1 MNIRTHAAVK
11 KKKVKVFFIAALVVK
26 EGERERKL
34 NRKILWSLD
43 VVKVEKCLFARQNP
57 SKQRYIVV
65 IDRE

>member
-26 EGERERKL
+26 EGERKL

-57 SKQRYIVV
+57 SSGI
-65 IDRE
+65 